1 MSKHDEEIQDDAFVT
16 GYAKTLDFFYHKKS
30 LVYSILGSILGI
42 IILFAGWSLYSAS
55 QATQAKTLLVEAESA
70 FIRKDYASALNGDDA
85 LNVGLLSIVSDFGST
100 DSGNIAAYY
109 AAVSASQLNDF
120 DTALEMIK
128 KFDAPEGVM
137 GVGAIGLHGS
147 ILESMGNHSGAV
159 SLYAKAAKWDVND
172 STTPSYL
179 VKAANAAFATGDMK
193 SAQAYADDV
202 LSTYSTTPYA
212 AQASQ
217 IKARI
222 GAAS

>member
-1 MSKHDEEIQDDAFVT
+1 MSKHNEEIQADAFVT

-30 LVYSILGSILGI
+30 LVYTIIGSVIGI

-55 QATQAKTLLVEAESA
+55 QSTQAKALLVEAESA
-70 FIRKDYASALNGDDA
+70 FIRKDFASALNGDGA

-100 DSGNIAAYY
+100 DSGNLAAYY

-128 KFDAPEGVM
+128 KFDAPKGVM

-147 ILESMGNHSGAV
+147 ILESMGDHAGAV
-159 SLYAKAAKWDVND
+159 SFYAKAAKWDVNN

-179 VKAANAAFATGDMK
+179 VKAANAAFVAGDMK
-193 SAQAYADDV
+193 SAQAFANDV
-202 LSTYSTTPYA
+202 LSRYSTTQYA

-222 GAAS
+222 GASS